1 MEMEELPFPPAE
13 DLLAIAARYRELQ
26 DERPVTQVRTTTG
39 DTVWLVTRH
48 DDVTALFGDERLG
61 RSHPDPE
68 RAARVS
74 TSVLLG
80 GPIGDHATEQER
92 HRQMR
97 RLLTPAFSARRM
109 NALRP
114 RIRWLVDQVLDEL
127 PAPPA
132 DWHQVFSV
140 PLPVMVICELLGVP
154 YTDHPRFRRW
164 ATELTSLT
172 DPAQAGAARSE
183 LITYVRSL
191 LPHKRNNPAE
201 DVISDLIAAQD
212 EHRLSDDDIASTAAM
227 LLFAGHETTVV
238 RLDLGLLMLLTHPEQ
253 LDALRADSDLLP
265 GAVEEILRLSSLST
279 TGGLPRYARTDIT
292 IGQTNIPAGDAIL
305 LAPHA
310 ANRDRRV
317 FPAPDAFDITRTPN
331 PHLTFGHGAHYCIG
345 ASLARIELQEAF
357 RQIPARLPSLRLAI
371 PRDQLRL
378 RNDHL
383 TGGLTQLPVT
393 W

>member
-1 MEMEELPFPPAE
+1 MELEELPFPAAE
-13 DLLAIAARYRELQ
+13 DILAIATRYNELQ
-26 DERPVTQVRTTTG
+26 DEQPVTQVRTTAG

-48 DDVTALFGDERLG
+48 EDVAALFGDERLG
-61 RSHPDPE
+61 RSHPEPQ

-80 GPIGDHATEQER
+80 GPIGDHATEKER

-114 RIRWLVDQVLDEL
+114 HISHLVGQLLDEL
-127 PAPPA
+127 PTPPA
-132 DWHQVFSV
+132 DWHHVFSV

-154 YTDHPRFRRW
+154 YADHPRFRRW

-172 DPAQAGAARSE
+172 DPAQADAARSE
-183 LITYVRSL
+183 LISYVHSL
-191 LPHKRNNPAE
+191 LPHKRNNPGE

-212 EHRLSDDDIASTAAM
+212 ERRLSDDDIASTAAM

-253 LDALRADSDLLP
+253 LDALRTDSDLLP
-265 GAVEEILRLSSLST
+265 DAVEEILRLSSLST
-279 TGGLPRYARTDIT
+279 TGGLPRYAHTDIT
-292 IGQTNIPAGDAIL
+292 VGETAIPAGDAIL
-305 LAPHA
+305 LSPHA

-317 FPAPDAFDITRTPN
+317 FADPDTFDITRAPN

-345 ASLARIELQEAF
+345 AGLARIELQEAF
-357 RQIPARLPSLRLAI
+357 RQIPARLPKLQLAI

-383 TGGLTQLPVT
+383 TGGLTELPVT